1 MNIISGIVCTNINCQ
16 HTHVYGGIQY
26 LDCPYCKCHT
36 HSSDEVTTLTI
47 YNVKR
52 FKAFVRKHKQPR
64 VKVDNE
70 IDSEIEQMIQSIQL
84 V

>member
-1 MNIISGIVCTNINCQ
+1 MLMLLSGKICNCQ

-26 LDCPYCKCHT
+26 LDCPYCECHE
-36 HSSDEVTTLTI
+36 HSNRDVETLTI

-52 FKAFVRKHKQPR
+52 FNSWVRKHKQSKR
-64 VKVDNE
+64 TKQHDTTGQE
-70 IDSEIEQMIQSIQL
+70 IKQMIASIEL

>member
-1 MNIISGIVCTNINCQ
+1 MIMLSGVVCNCG

-26 LDCPYCKCHT
+26 LDCPYCDCHE
-36 HSSDEVTTLTI
+36 HSSDSVDTLKV

-52 FKAFVRKHKQPR
+52 FNSWVRKHERPKRIKQASMIDR
-64 VKVDNE
+64 E
-70 IDSEIEQMIQSIQL
+70 IQQMIASIEL

>member
-1 MNIISGIVCTNINCQ
+1 MFSGVVCNCQ

-26 LDCPYCKCHT
+26 LDCPYCDCHE
-36 HSSDEVTTLTI
+36 HSNDNVETLKV

-52 FKAFVRKHKQPR
+52 FNSWVRKHERPKR
-64 VKVDNE
+64 IKRDNV
-70 IDSEIEQMIQSIQL
+70 IDREIEQMIASIEL